1 MRRVILLAV
10 LLALLPASAAQ
21 AIPQIDVTCNGRD
34 CSGDWYRTVVDVDWT
49 VAGGTPTQGC
59 VDVTLTDDTSGTDQ
73 GCIARDSGG
82 ITTSVTVPLKIDR
95 TAPAVTAATP
105 ARLPDHDGW
114 YTSPVTVAFS
124 GTDALSGLASCTA
137 GSYAG
142 PDNAAARVTGTC
154 SDVAGNRSAA
164 FAFPLRYDATPPSTA
179 GITADPRDRA
189 VRLSLPSDV
198 SARVVR
204 RPGLGGAA
212 ESVLAGET
220 EGALLDRRVENGRR
234 YAYEVTLTDQ
244 AGNHAGATLQVTPGP
259 RLREPAAQAQL
270 VAPPLLRWTPVR
282 GARYYNVQ
290 LKRDGKKILS
300 RWPGKAK
307 LQLPATWRFDGRK
320 RRLKPGRYRWVVWP
334 GEGPRSEGR
343 YGKKIGA
350 RGFAIVAPPA

>member
-10 LLALLPASAAQ
+10 LLALGAPAPASAEPV
-21 AIPQIDVTCNGRD
+21 ITVTCNGTT
-34 CSGDWYRTVVDVDWT
+34 CLTGWYRTAVAVDWT
-49 VAGGTPTQGC
+49 IAGGAPTGC
-59 VDVTLTDDTSGTDQ
+59 VDVTRTADTAGILES
-73 GCIARDSGG
+73 CIVTPPGG
-82 ITTSVTVPLKIDR
+82 GSASREVSLKIDR
-95 TAPAVTAATP
+95 TAPVVAAAIP
-105 ARLPDHDGW
+105 ARPPDHEGW
-114 YTSPVTVAFS
+114 YTAPVTVAFS

-154 SDVAGNRSAA
+154 SDVAGNRSAP

-179 GITADPRDRA
+179 GIAADPRDRA

-204 RPGLGGAA
+204 SPGVGGAA

-234 YAYEVTLTDQ
+234 YRYEVTLTDQ
-244 AGNHAGATLQVTPGP
+244 AGNRASTTLHVTPGP

-290 LKRDGKKILS
+290 LKRNGKKILS
-300 RWPGKAK
+300 RWPGAAK

-320 RRLKPGRYRWVVWP
+320 HRLKPGRYRWVVWP
-334 GEGPRSEGR
+334 GKGPRDKGR

-350 RGFAIVAPPA
+350 RGFVIVAPPA